1 MLSII
6 VAKAK
11 NNVIGKDNK
20 MIWHIPDDMKRFK
33 KLTMNHTIIMG
44 KNTFESLGRVLP
56 KRFHVVLT
64 RNKNYKINNKNVLV
78 IKNISELKK
87 YINDENEN
95 FVIGGASIYKQLI
108 NKCEKLY
115 VTQIDKDFD
124 GDTFFP
130 EIDNKKF
137 KIVEKNRGPKDD
149 NNFEYYYVTYER
161 INEK

>member
-78 IKNISELKK
+78 INNISELKK